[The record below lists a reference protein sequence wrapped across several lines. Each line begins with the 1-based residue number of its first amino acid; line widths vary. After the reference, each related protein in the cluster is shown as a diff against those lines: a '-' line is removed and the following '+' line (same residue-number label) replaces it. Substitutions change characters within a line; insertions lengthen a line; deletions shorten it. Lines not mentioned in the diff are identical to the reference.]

1 MYEYYIFKWGIISIT
16 DLFTHTHSVFSSH
29 PMQCFRSGSARIRMF
44 SPGPSRIRKKCGS
57 EKLTPCHILLR
68 SRSASAIIVYYL
80 CICLERVVL
89 SLTSAV
95 AVVILGFSSP
105 TYYQRY
111 FIILHY
117 SYIYSNYRYKSYL
130 LYLDFEVSRS
140 NTSVEKFH
148 CGQKI
153 LFAESNM
160 IFIISLW
167 AKTCLKDIGIVC
179 KCKCLL
185 F

>member
-1 MYEYYIFKWGIISIT
+1 MRDHLYNRPLYSHSLCIF
-16 DLFTHTHSVFSSH
+16 FTPHAVF
-29 PMQCFRSGSARIRMF
+29 QVRIRTDPNVF
-44 SPGPSRIRKKCGS
+44 ARS
-57 EKLTPCHILLR
+57 EPKNWPHVTFYFDHVPHLQLLLTYLR
-68 SRSASAIIVYYL
+68 
-80 CICLERVVL
+80 ICLGRVVL

-95 AVVILGFSSP
+95 AVVILGYSSP

-148 CGQKI
+148 CGQRI
-153 LFAESNM
+153 LFADSNM

-179 KCKCLL
+179 KCLL

>member
-1 MYEYYIFKWGIISIT
+1 MKIFARTLTLYFLHTPCSVSGPDLHGSEY
-16 DLFTHTHSVFSSH
+16 
-29 PMQCFRSGSARIRMF
+29 FRPVRAGSAKNADPKNWPHVTF
-44 SPGPSRIRKKCGS
+44 YFDHVPHLQSL
-57 EKLTPCHILLR
+57 LTYLR
-68 SRSASAIIVYYL
+68 
-80 CICLERVVL
+80 ICLGRVVL

-148 CGQKI
+148 CGQRI
-153 LFAESNM
+153 LFADSNM